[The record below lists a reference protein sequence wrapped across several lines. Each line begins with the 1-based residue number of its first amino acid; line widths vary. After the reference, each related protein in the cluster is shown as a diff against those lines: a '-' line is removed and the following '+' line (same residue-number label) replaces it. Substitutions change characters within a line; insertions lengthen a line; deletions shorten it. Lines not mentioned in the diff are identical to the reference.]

1 MLMNDLTFPMDL
13 LRLASSL
20 AQEEKFP
27 SAAIPALEDS
37 ISKLTSLETVE
48 YAAVESGSER

>member
-1 MLMNDLTFPMDL
+1 MNDLTFPMDL